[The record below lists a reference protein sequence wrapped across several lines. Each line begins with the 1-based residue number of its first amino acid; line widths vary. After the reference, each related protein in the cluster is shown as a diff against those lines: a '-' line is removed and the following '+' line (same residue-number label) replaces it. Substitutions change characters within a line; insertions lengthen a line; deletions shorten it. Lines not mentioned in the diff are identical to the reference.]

1 MQYGTFLS
9 TTCSSKR
16 LCALLATLLL
26 IVGMLASCP
35 ASQADA
41 AESPGTPLGLGARSR
56 SMPSD
61 GFAGQ
66 KLGVDTAAGQRLWA
80 PSAPRVFS
88 EVESGGYVSYDEE
101 TPSYAASDE
110 AASWEA
116 AETSYEE
123 PSATEETWVSA
134 EPAYEEPVYEEP
146 QIIWDSAVAS
156 AYSPD
161 CNGGTTTSSGI
172 PLDWET
178 PTVASTWIPL
188 GSYIEI
194 SYEGMTVVAQ
204 VTDRGPYIAGREL
217 DLSPGVIYAFGFGGT
232 DDWGVRTVSY
242 RLL

>member
-1 MQYGTFLS
+1 MQYGTSLS
-9 TTCSSKR
+9 TAYSPKR
-16 LCALLATLLL
+16 LCALLATLLMV
-26 IVGMLASCP
+26 IGMLASCP

-41 AESPGTPLGLGARSR
+41 AESPATPLGLGTRSR
-56 SMPSD
+56 TAPSD
-61 GFAGQ
+61 SFADQ
-66 KLGVDTAAGQRLWA
+66 KLGVDAAASQRLWA
-80 PSAPRVFS
+80 PSAPRVFA
-88 EVESGGYVSYDEE
+88 ESDYGDYTASYEPAPSYDVSDAVPSEE
-101 TPSYAASDE
+101 VP
-110 AASWEA
+110 
-116 AETSYEE
+116 AE
-123 PSATEETWVSA
+123 V
-134 EPAYEEPVYEEP
+134 AYEEPAAPEEAAWAVDEVAYEEP
-146 QIIWDSAVAS
+146 QIVWDSAVAS

-217 DLSPGVIYAFGFGGT
+217 DLAPGVIYAFGFGST